1 MMAMIRFS
9 SAGMKPVFATL
20 VAAGLMTV
28 AAPAFAQSCNDDIAK
43 FQERRQAQIN
53 ALNGL
58 SKKGKGKLDPI
69 AACPRLRSLVAVENE
84 MFAYMTKNQSWCS
97 IPDDI
102 MGQVKEG
109 KGKSANLAAQA
120 CKAAAMVR
128 KMQQQA
134 REGGGEG
141 GPGRPQPQRLPTG
154 PL

>member
-1 MMAMIRFS
+1 MMAMIRFPR
-9 SAGMKPVFATL
+9 AGLKPVLATL
-20 VAAGLMTV
+20 VAAGVMV
-28 AAPAFAQSCNDDIAK
+28 AAAPVFAQSCNEDIAK
-43 FQERRQAQIN
+43 FQERRQAQIA

-69 AACPRLRSLVAVENE
+69 AACPRLRSLVAIENE
-84 MFAYMTKNQSWCS
+84 MFAYMTKNQSWCGV
-97 IPDDI
+97 PDDV

-120 CKAAAMVR
+120 CKAAAQVK

-134 REGGGEG
+134 REGGG
-141 GPGRPQPQRLPTG
+141 GPGGPQPQRLPTG

>member
-1 MMAMIRFS
+1 MNPTPR
-9 SAGMKPVFATL
+9 AGLKPVLATL
-20 VAAGLMTV
+20 VAAGLLTA
-28 AAPAFAQSCNDDIAK
+28 AAPAFAQSCNEDIAK
-43 FQERRQAQIN
+43 FQQRREAQIG
-53 ALNGL
+53 ALNSL

-69 AACPRLRSLVAVENE
+69 AACPRLRGLVAVENE

-97 IPDDI
+97 IPDDV

-120 CKAAAMVR
+120 CKAAAMAR

-134 REGGGEG
+134 REGGGQ
-141 GPGRPQPQRLPTG
+141 PGAPQAPRLPSG